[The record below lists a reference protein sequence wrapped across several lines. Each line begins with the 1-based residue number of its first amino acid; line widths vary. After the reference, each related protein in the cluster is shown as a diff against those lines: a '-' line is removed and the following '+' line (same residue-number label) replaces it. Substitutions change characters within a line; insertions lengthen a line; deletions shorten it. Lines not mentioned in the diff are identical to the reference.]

1 MRHKN
6 SSEEL
11 ILYRLALIAVL
22 VLWAVQF
29 VPFTVLSN
37 FVSRTIYCRL
47 SMCIESLMNYG
58 NVLWKPDLFLCLY
71 WDLPVVLFSFV
82 LMVKAES
89 SHFKYCE
96 EIRFRVYP
104 AIWKL
109 ILKNKK
115 NNFLHLKNDSD
126 VISWGELLENV
137 TGSSSDI
144 ETRHVELLWT
154 QRSFHSTTS
163 DHH

>member
-1 MRHKN
+1 MYN
-6 SSEEL
+6 SRCPESLGILLLPSFCWRYETEEL
-11 ILYRLALIAVL
+11 IWGINSVPFSNLIAVL

-37 FVSRTIYCRL
+37 SVSRTIYCRL

-71 WDLPVVLFSFV
+71 WDFPVVLFSFAFM
-82 LMVKAES
+82 LKAEN

-96 EIRFRVYP
+96 FYP

-115 NNFLHLKNDSD
+115 QIFPAAKKWH
-126 VISWGELLENV
+126 
-137 TGSSSDI
+137 
-144 ETRHVELLWT
+144 RCY
-154 QRSFHSTTS
+154 
-163 DHH
+163 